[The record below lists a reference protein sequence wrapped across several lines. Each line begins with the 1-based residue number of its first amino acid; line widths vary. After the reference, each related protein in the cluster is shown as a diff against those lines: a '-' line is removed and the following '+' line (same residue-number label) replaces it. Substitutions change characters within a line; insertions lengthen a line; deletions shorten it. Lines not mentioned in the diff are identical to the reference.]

1 MGMIGKKVSIQGA
14 LGQNKDTKLVRKIK
28 SIQPV
33 L

>member
-1 MGMIGKKVSIQGA
+1 MTMIGKKVSIQGA
-14 LGQNKDTKLVRKIK
+14 LGQNKDMKLVRKIK